1 MSFAVVSSLSFQRA
15 EVHKACEGANFSA
28 IFVDAYGVIPC
39 LRLAWWSIAFAR
51 ERIG

>member
-15 EVHKACEGANFSA
+15 EVHKACEGANFRA
-28 IFVDAYGVIPC
+28 IFVDAHGITPC

-51 ERIG
+51 EHIG